1 MWYKGLC
8 TKGDFTDVIKLKT
21 LSKEVIQD
29 YLGEPDVIKTVLR
42 RGILE
47 SDILMIQTNG
57 SQSVIPE

>member
-47 SDILMIQTNG
+47 SDILMVQTNG